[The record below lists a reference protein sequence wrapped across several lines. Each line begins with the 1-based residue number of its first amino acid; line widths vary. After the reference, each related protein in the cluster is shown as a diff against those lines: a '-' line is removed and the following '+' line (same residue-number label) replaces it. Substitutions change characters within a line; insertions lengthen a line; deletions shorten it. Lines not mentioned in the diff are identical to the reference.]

1 MLFDLYDI
9 PFEAQAVYLLFGGV
23 LGVLFG
29 ALALLTRFCLRQ
41 AVTGESAQGMAA
53 KSVWATAFIAAV
65 LGNLALEY
73 AGFIELSE
81 HRLFAPNLPILA
93 LFLGGGLFGIGM
105 VLTRGCVSRATIL
118 LGTGNLR
125 SLLVLLIFAITAHAT
140 LKGILAPLRVL
151 IGAIQIDL

>member
-81 HRLFAPNLPILA
+81 HRLFAPNL
-93 LFLGGGLFGIGM
+93 
-105 VLTRGCVSRATIL
+105 
-118 LGTGNLR
+118 
-125 SLLVLLIFAITAHAT
+125 
-140 LKGILAPLRVL
+140 
-151 IGAIQIDL
+151 

>member
-81 HRLFAPNLPILA
+81 HRLFRL
-93 LFLGGGLFGIGM
+93 
-105 VLTRGCVSRATIL
+105 VWTRPAEPTQC
-118 LGTGNLR
+118 
-125 SLLVLLIFAITAHAT
+125 LVLRIPQ
-140 LKGILAPLRVL
+140 KG
-151 IGAIQIDL
+151 DL

>member
-53 KSVWATAFIAAV
+53 KSVWATAFIAAI

-81 HRLFAPNLPILA
+81 HRLFAHKRASTRRAKATDVCPTHQPQRPNPSHDH
-93 LFLGGGLFGIGM
+93 GR
-105 VLTRGCVSRATIL
+105 LTR
-118 LGTGNLR
+118 
-125 SLLVLLIFAITAHAT
+125 
-140 LKGILAPLRVL
+140 
-151 IGAIQIDL
+151 D